1 MSRVFELV
9 FVGDRSSSM
18 QSMEDAPWKGAMD
31 WANTQADESNEN
43 GHDACITLVA
53 FDDIAEKVLDG
64 ISTKDWEPIKEAQ
77 VQNWFSPRGCTRLY
91 DTVIEELENLLKR
104 MKMKGADCQGV
115 FAVFTDGEDNVSDAD
130 NADMNLAVT
139 NARAKGVTCFF
150 LAANQDAIASGL
162 KYGFDDNQCLTTG
175 TDPTSSSNAYEAM
188 SSAFTRTLRTS
199 STPTFT
205 PVERATSEP
214 LHYLRRKFPHRHR
227 QRRPPES
234 LQESVQ

>member
-1 MSRVFELV
+1 MSRISELV

-18 QSMEDAPWKGAMD
+18 QSMEEAPWKGAMH
-31 WANTQADESNEN
+31 WANTQADEANEN
-43 GHDACITLVA
+43 GQDACITLVA
-53 FDDIAEKVLDG
+53 FDDISERVLDG
-64 ISTKDWEPIKEAQ
+64 VSTKDWELIKEEQ
-77 VQNWFSPRGCTRLY
+77 VQDWFSPRGCTRLY

-139 NARAKGVTCFF
+139 NARAKGGTCFF

-175 TDPTSSSNAYEAM
+175 TDPSSSSNAYEAM

-205 PVERATSEP
+205 PVERVTSAP
-214 LHYLRRKFPHRHR
+214 LHYTRRKLK
-227 QRRPPES
+227 RR
-234 LQESVQ
+234 

>member
-91 DTVIEELENLLKR
+91 DTVIEELEILLKR
-104 MKMKGADCQGV
+104 MKMKGPDCQGV

-175 TDPTSSSNAYEAM
+175 TDPTSSSSAYEAM
-188 SSAFTRTLRTS
+188 SSAFSRTLCTS
-199 STPTFT
+199 STSTFS
-205 PVERATSEP
+205 PVERATSAP
-214 LHYLRRKFPHRHR
+214 PRYRSTRRKLPNRYR
-227 QRRPPES
+227 QRRPS
-234 LQESVQ
+234 ESVQ